1 MASMIKVTIVSTIG
15 GGSLDLE
22 TSPKATV
29 QELKQIV
36 SDKKRIPPSTVVFIF
51 RGRQLADNDL
61 LSQAGV
67 EDGDKL
73 FLVTRTEGGGRTFF
87 LTKST

>member
-1 MASMIKVTIVSTIG
+1 MAEMIKVTIVSTIG
-15 GGSLDLE
+15 GGSLDIE

-36 SDKKRIPPSTVVFIF
+36 SDQKRIPSSTVVFIF

-61 LSQAGV
+61 LGQAGV
-67 EDGDKL
+67 DDGDKL
-73 FLVTRTEGGGRTFF
+73 FLVTRTEGGYFAN
-87 LTKST
+87 

>member
-1 MASMIKVTIVSTIG
+1 MAEKIRVTIVSTIG
-15 GGSLDLE
+15 GGSLEIE

-29 QELKQIV
+29 QELKHIV
-36 SDKKRIPPSTVVFIF
+36 SERKRIPASTVVFIF

-67 EDGDKL
+67 DEGDKL
-73 FLVTRTEGGGRTFF
+73 FLVTRTEGGH
-87 LTKST
+87 LPN

>member
-1 MASMIKVTIVSTIG
+1 MAEKIKITIVSTIG
-15 GGSLDLE
+15 GGSLEIE

-29 QELKQIV
+29 QELKQLV
-36 SDKKRIPPSTVVFIF
+36 SEQKRIPTSTVVFIF

-67 EDGDKL
+67 EEGDKL
-73 FLVTRTEGGGRTFF
+73 FLVTRTEGGY
-87 LTKST
+87 LD

>member
-1 MASMIKVTIVSTIG
+1 MAEKIKITIVSTIG
-15 GGSLDLE
+15 GGSLEIE

-29 QELKQIV
+29 QELKQLV
-36 SDKKRIPPSTVVFIF
+36 AEQKRIPTSTVVFIF

-67 EDGDKL
+67 EEGDKL
-73 FLVTRTEGGGRTFF
+73 FLVTRTEGGY
-87 LTKST
+87 LD